1 VVALQ
6 GDDQGHAHH
15 GAGRDVG
22 RLEVPAV
29 PGAGLL
35 PRHTEAVHGH
45 REAVAVEASGDFGV
59 TEEDEAQQGQDVV
72 EGGGEAA
79 VEGLHRLD
87 PPFGRERLI
96 PVDDGSGGHQ
106 GIDRGAQGFDD
117 GLDEQLVLAVEVSV
131 DDALADPGALGDD
144 PDRGAGG
151 VAVLDERPARRI
163 EDRGL
168 PGCGGQPSPDRW
180 VAVLRCRRA
189 HGQDSNHRSGGQGTL
204 THLDP
209 ACGTGAGVSLARLKA
224 VPLYL
229 PRGGP
234 LVSEREVSGW
244 ARAWP

>member
-1 VVALQ
+1 METRRD
-6 GDDQGHAHH
+6 GTPTDQPQQRVISSTISPSASAPTNESFQVTPPSISLPKGG
-15 GAGRDVG
+15 GAGAKKVASSWG
-22 RLEVPAV
+22 IL
-29 PGAGLL
+29 GYIGLN
-35 PRHTEAVHGH
+35 RW
-45 REAVAVEASGDFGV
+45 
-59 TEEDEAQQGQDVV
+59 
-72 EGGGEAA
+72 
-79 VEGLHRLD
+79 
-87 PPFGRERLI
+87 LI

-204 THLDP
+204 THL
-209 ACGTGAGVSLARLKA
+209 ARG
-224 VPLYL
+224 
-229 PRGGP
+229 RGKP
-234 LVSEREVSGW
+234 
-244 ARAWP
+244 